1 VVSRILT
8 VVVGEPLKGAN
19 VSEIT
24 SESMGDQSFELVR
37 RGFDPEAVTEFLK
50 LASERFATLEA
61 RIEDL
66 QASTGRLAEIQ
77 AKENAL
83 RTAVLAAGKAKD
95 GVLAAANEQAGRI
108 VADARRSAFKM
119 LNETRAGADE
129 LLAET
134 TSERDALE
142 REVNHLKGIVQQTVS
157 LLKGMAAGALG
168 DLAQADRLLES
179 AAEVPA
185 PDDEIAVDITVVAEE
200 SAAHPVSDLV
210 EQMTTMMDGSGDA
223 SALPDAVDKLLAQ
236 LRNGG

>member
-1 VVSRILT
+1 M
-8 VVVGEPLKGAN
+8 VGEPLKGAN

-24 SESMGDQSFELVR
+24 AESMGGQSFELVR
-37 RGFDPEAVTEFLK
+37 RGFDPEAVTDFLDQ
-50 LASERFATLEA
+50 ASKRFRVLEA
-61 RIEDL
+61 RIEEL
-66 QASTGRLAEIQ
+66 QASTGRLADIQ

-95 GVLAAANEQAGRI
+95 GVLAAANEQAGRV

-134 TSERDALE
+134 TAERDALE
-142 REVNHLKGIVQQTVS
+142 RDVNHLKSIVQQTVS

-179 AAEVPA
+179 ANEIPA
-185 PDDEIAVDITVVAEE
+185 PDDAIAVDITEVAEE
-200 SAAHPVSDLV
+200 PTPHPVTDLV

-223 SALPDAVDKLLAQ
+223 AALPDAVDKLLAQ
-236 LRNGG
+236 LRSGG

>member
-1 VVSRILT
+1 
-8 VVVGEPLKGAN
+8 VVGEPLKGAD

-24 SESMGDQSFELVR
+24 AESMGSQSFELVR
-37 RGFDPEAVTEFLK
+37 RGYEPEAVSDFLQQ
-50 LASERFATLEA
+50 AARRFAALET
-61 RIEDL
+61 RIVEL
-66 QASTGRLAEIQ
+66 EASTGRLADIQ

-134 TSERDALE
+134 TAERDALE
-142 REVNHLKGIVQQTVS
+142 REVTHLKSVVQQTVS

-179 AAEVPA
+179 AAAVPA
-185 PDDEIAVDITVVAEE
+185 PDDAIEVDITGEVAP
-200 SAAHPVSDLV
+200 ADKHPVTDLV
-210 EQMTTMMDGSGDA
+210 EQMTTMMDGTGDA
-223 SALPDAVDKLLAQ
+223 AALPDAVDKLLAQ
-236 LRNGG
+236 LRNSG

>member
-1 VVSRILT
+1 
-8 VVVGEPLKGAN
+8 
-19 VSEIT
+19 
-24 SESMGDQSFELVR
+24 MGSQSFELVR
-37 RGFDPEAVTEFLK
+37 RGYEPEAVSDFLQQAAK
-50 LASERFATLEA
+50 RFAVLET
-61 RIEDL
+61 RIVEL
-66 QASTGRLAEIQ
+66 EASTGRLADIQ

-134 TSERDALE
+134 TAERDSLE
-142 REVNHLKGIVQQTVS
+142 REVAHLKSVVQQTVS

-179 AAEVPA
+179 AAAVPA
-185 PDDEIAVDITVVAEE
+185 PDDAIEVDITGEVAETE
-200 SAAHPVSDLV
+200 KHPVTDLV
-210 EQMTTMMDGSGDA
+210 EQMTTMMDGTGDA
-223 SALPDAVDKLLAQ
+223 AALPDAVDKLLAQ
-236 LRNGG
+236 LRNSG

>member
-1 VVSRILT
+1 

-19 VSEIT
+19 VSKIT
-24 SESMGDQSFELVR
+24 AESMGDQSFELVR
-37 RGFDPEAVTEFLK
+37 RGFEPEAVTDFLSQ
-50 LASERFATLEA
+50 AAERFAALEA
-61 RIEDL
+61 RIEEL
-66 QASTGRLAEIQ
+66 QTSTGRLADIQ

-108 VADARRSAFKM
+108 VSDARRSAFKM

-134 TSERDALE
+134 TAERDALE
-142 REVNHLKGIVQQTVS
+142 REVNHLKSIVQQTVS

-179 AAEVPA
+179 ANEIPM
-185 PDDEIAVDITVVAEE
+185 PDDEIAVDIIDIAEVAEE
-200 SAAHPVSDLV
+200 STAHPVTDLV
-210 EQMTTMMDGSGDA
+210 AQMTTMMDGSGDA
-223 SALPDAVDKLLAQ
+223 ALPDAVDKLLAQ
-236 LRNGG
+236 LRSSG